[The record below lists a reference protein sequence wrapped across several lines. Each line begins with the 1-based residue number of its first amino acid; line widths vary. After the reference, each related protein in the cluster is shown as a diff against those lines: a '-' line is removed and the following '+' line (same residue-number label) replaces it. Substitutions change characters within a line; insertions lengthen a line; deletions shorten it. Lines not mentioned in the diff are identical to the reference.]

1 MARGVLSSL
10 RSLSVVLE
18 KIEASASFSIG
29 VTKFPHTDKLKEER
43 WCLWLGFHL
52 LWLVRVWMSNR
63 VQAMVDKEAEGKT
76 QEIISNNC
84 PQGHIPSDPLLQSLQ
99 KFSQSSTRQGQSCL
113 HLSLWRTLPFQSI
126 TGPRDRGDAMRLLSS
141 GVRRGGETRIQLSII
156 VWGSLTTAP
165 WLQVSMATVWNKPSF
180 FYYYYFYF
188 LAAPTHSS

>member
-1 MARGVLSSL
+1 MVSVAWVPSPMACEGV
-10 RSLSVVLE
+10 
-18 KIEASASFSIG
+18 
-29 VTKFPHTDKLKEER
+29 
-43 WCLWLGFHL
+43 
-52 LWLVRVWMSNR
+52 MSNR

-84 PQGHIPSDPLLQSLQ
+84 PQRHIPSDPLLQSLQ

-113 HLSLWRTLPFQSI
+113 HLSLWRMLPFQSI
-126 TGPRDRGDAMRLLSS
+126 TGPRDRGDATRLLSS
-141 GVRRGGETRIQLSII
+141 GVRRGGEARIQLSII

-165 WLQVSMATVWNKPSF
+165 WLQVPMATVWNKPSF